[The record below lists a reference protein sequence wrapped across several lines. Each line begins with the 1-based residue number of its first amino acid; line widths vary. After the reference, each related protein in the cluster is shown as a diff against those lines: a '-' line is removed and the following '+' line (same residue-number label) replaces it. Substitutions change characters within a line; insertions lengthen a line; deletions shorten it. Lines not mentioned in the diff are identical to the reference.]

1 MHSSTFY
8 DYLEY
13 GGVQHNPVP
22 KFIKELRGDAR
33 DWTIDIYDHITPDE
47 LKSAYFK
54 HIPQLGLSP

>member
-22 KFIKELRGDAR
+22 KFIKELRGDSR
-33 DWTIDIYDHITPDE
+33 DGAIDIYDHITSDE
-47 LKSAYFK
+47 LKAGYLK
-54 HIPQLGLSP
+54 HIPQLAVTP